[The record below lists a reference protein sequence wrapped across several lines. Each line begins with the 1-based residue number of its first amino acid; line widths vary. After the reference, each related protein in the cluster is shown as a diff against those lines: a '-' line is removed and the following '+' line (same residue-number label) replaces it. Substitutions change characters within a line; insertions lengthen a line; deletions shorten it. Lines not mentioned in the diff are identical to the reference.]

1 MYTHTVTAYN
11 ADGSLAATIPDSVD
25 LSAFGVSGHPG
36 ISKGAPVETAFT
48 RDGRDAYTSNYSMY
62 GSGFGPEGADACSR
76 PGQYDNSFV
85 YRIDTKTFKIDQVI
99 AVGSVPKY
107 VAITPD
113 DSEVL
118 VTNWC
123 TFDLSIID
131 TKSG

>member
-1 MYTHTVTAYN
+1 
-11 ADGSLAATIPDSVD
+11 
-25 LSAFGVSGHPG
+25 
-36 ISKGAPVETAFT
+36 
-48 RDGRDAYTSNYSMY
+48 MY

-131 TKSG
+131 TKSGKEFARLPVGRHPRASPSRRTARPRTSR